1 MVSVI
6 YGFYLNYRKIIVLI
20 GNFAPP
26 VLKAVIAIFLDIP
39 QISNKIV
46 PALTLTLQ

>member
-1 MVSVI
+1 MV
-6 YGFYLNYRKIIVLI
+6 RI
-20 GNFAPP
+20 GNLAPP
-26 VLKAVIAIFLDIP
+26 VLKAVIAVFFDIP